1 MFNLLYCLEH
11 KSRKW
16 FIRIFYW
23 ILSSAVI
30 NGYVQYKIDYDLLD
44 HGKLSFSKK
53 PEKLSLFRFTG
64 LLATL
69 LIENVKPL
77 S

>member
-11 KSRKW
+11 KTRKW
-16 FIRIFYW
+16 FVRIFYW
-23 ILSSAVI
+23 ILSSTVI
-30 NGYVQYKIDYDLLD
+30 NGCVQYKIDYDLLD
-44 HGKLSFSKK
+44 HGRLSFSKK

-69 LIENVKPL
+69 LNDNVKPL